1 MDKNYTDTPL
11 LDEVIYRVKERARKK
26 LIIALTVCGII
37 GIAIT
42 LACIAFSSGIEDI
55 IASWILPVIFALC
68 FLWPYHNAVITNE
81 RMKKQLRC
89 TSDAVLENSL
99 QRSEKLDE
107 YVYLSD
113 EYILDFNL
121 GQAAKLSEISSVK
134 KYMQMELRGYAVK
147 LWTSYGFNYALFKT
161 RQQRT
166 DAIEKINEAVSRVKK
181 DYQY

>member
-1 MDKNYTDTPL
+1 MNKNYTETPL
-11 LDEVIYRVKERARKK
+11 LDEIVYRIKERAKK
-26 LIIALTVCGII
+26 RLIIALTICVII
-37 GIAIT
+37 GIVIT
-42 LACIAFSSGIEDI
+42 SACIAFSSGIEDI
-55 IASWILPVIFALC
+55 IASWILPTIFALC
-68 FLWPYHNAVITNE
+68 FLWPYYNAVRTKE
-81 RMKKQLRC
+81 RMKKHLKC
-89 TSDAVLENSL
+89 ISDTMLESSL

-134 KYMQMELRGYAVK
+134 KYMQMELKGYAVK
-147 LWTSYGFNYALFKT
+147 LCTSYEIHYALFKT

-166 DAIEKINEAVSRVKK
+166 AAIEKISKAVRRVKK